1 MFDSQVFFPVVSQRL
16 VEFAIF
22 LLRNIVWITGP
33 DRFCLVQLFIFG
45 IFFLNG
51 FLFLF
56 VLVGLILILIFA
68 NIFNFGFVSILSLL
82 FVLIHFVFFSLII
95 RNFLVAFFF
104 DQHFDGIAN
113 ELGMFFDNFFDSFF
127 FMVISLVFLQMQ
139 NYLGTSSQRFRI
151 IWLDC
156 ERTSS

>member
-16 VEFAIF
+16 VEFTIF
-22 LLRNIVWITGP
+22 LLRNIVWVTGP
-33 DRFCLVQLFIFG
+33 DRFGLVQLFIFG
-45 IFFLNG
+45 IFLLDG

-56 VLVGLILILIFA
+56 VLVGLILILI
-68 NIFNFGFVSILSLL
+68 IT
-82 FVLIHFVFFSLII
+82 
-95 RNFLVAFFF
+95 NFLVAFFF

-127 FMVISLVFLQMQ
+127 FMVIGLVFLQMQ